1 MAGYNIYQKPCPE
14 CGVIVSNDTAQ
25 CSCGHLFVSNTQDA
39 QHSDEQALQE
49 EELFAAYLAARID
62 QIIAAVEAARVELTS
77 DTLDLRKSEHLLKAV
92 QEALSLRDERDAQ
105 MAKIAQ
111 IRGSIQASNEPMA
124 PETSDIHSQSS
135 EPTEKF
141 KAQQAEKA
149 QKIIEAYNNTETKEC
164 THCKTVLP
172 VTSVLCCCGYIF
184 SRHEIMLPR
193 AVDSS
198 MTGELYRLKY
208 QQV

>member
-14 CGVIVSNDTAQ
+14 CSAVVPNDTAR
-25 CSCGHLFVSNTQDA
+25 CSCGHQFENDTHDS

-62 QIIAAVEAARVELTS
+62 QIVAAVEAARAELTS
-77 DTLDLRKSEHLLKAV
+77 DTLDLRKTEHLLQSV

-105 MAKIAQ
+105 MAKIAV
-111 IRGSIQASNEPMA
+111 IRETIQASNEQLTPA
-124 PETSDIHSQSS
+124 TPDGTVQTS

-141 KAQQAEKA
+141 KTQQAEKA
-149 QKIIEAYNNTETKEC
+149 EKIIEAYNNTETKEC
-164 THCKTVLP
+164 MHCKTVLP

-184 SRHEIMLPR
+184 SRHELMLPR
-193 AVDSS
+193 AVDST
-198 MTGELYRLKY
+198 MRGELYRPK
-208 QQV
+208 